1 VSSIIVQLSKV
12 IRAGVA
18 ILSGSTLLLVCTHF
32 NGPESGGQVAEP
44 AEQQAACIAW
54 PPADFMVDVL
64 RTTGDDLDK
73 DAVARAVALISRCQ
87 FAESDTVRKLTK
99 TMESPHRGSM
109 SD

>member
-1 VSSIIVQLSKV
+1 VQLSKV

-44 AEQQAACIAW
+44 AVQQAACIAW

-73 DAVARAVALISRCQ
+73 DAVARAVAFISRCQ
-87 FAESDTVRKLTK
+87 FAESDAMRRPTNMVDGSR
-99 TMESPHRGSM
+99 RGSM